1 MNIERYDYAVSEM
14 LLDYDEFESD
24 GPQGKI
30 NDLAISDNKDTE
42 KILATVAATVLEFTQ
57 HFPDIMV
64 YATGS
69 TPARTRLY
77 QMGISANWAEIE
89 SILKIFG
96 FNSGQWQP
104 FQQNINYEAFLAIR
118 KKIYLCI

>member
-1 MNIERYDYAVSEM
+1 
-14 LLDYDEFESD
+14 
-24 GPQGKI
+24 
-30 NDLAISDNKDTE
+30 
-42 KILATVAATVLEFTQ
+42 
-57 HFPDIMV
+57 MV

-118 KKIYLCI
+118 KKIYIFVFEREIKYYYL